1 MLVATIRHGLPH
13 TGAGRAGRYTHR
25 EVGMQ
30 RVEWTP
36 TEELERRV
44 GVGPFR
50 QAWTGERELRRD
62 THQRRGGVDT
72 HHVVCRGTR
81 ERWEWT
87 PLRGCADWMSLERE
101 RPHGARQG

>member
-50 QAWTGERELRRD
+50 QAWTGSASSGE
-62 THQRRGGVDT
+62 TPTNGGA
-72 HHVVCRGTR
+72 
-81 ERWEWT
+81 EWT
-87 PLRGCADWMSLERE
+87 PTMWFAVALEKGGSGPR
-101 RPHGARQG
+101 